1 MYQSVIRD
9 PGGNGLIRIQPDV
22 CGPYSAI
29 VNGSLLIVP
38 PGTTAFVAIN
48 GLLSQPYGPGR
59 YEVFTGVDPF
69 FVRLRNIMT
78 RGDSATSVSVF
89 FISTEKTTFIRLGTG
104 EFPFREHRFNI
115 TMKALASCN
124 IAISVLDPLTILQK
138 LVGSYSSTF
147 SEDDIEPCI
156 QQLVVSPV
164 REAVSK
170 EISNLDVA
178 DFNSRLSVIGR
189 AAETTIRAKLS
200 MFGIKLESFDIT
212 SISIP
217 ESETSRLNELEQECA
232 KGKTRTDIEEDN
244 LQRIWN
250 RNVNNRTLSELLT
263 GIPSRGQT
271 PVINNSSS
279 SANGS
284 MSMMMQMMLLSQILP
299 ALREPVSELTR
310 HTDMFSGTQTGA
322 QDHTSSANSPP
333 PIPNRYKR
341 CPSCNGNVARS
352 NSICPIC
359 GYVFNE

>member
-138 LVGSYSSTF
+138 LVGSYSHTGCHNIFYLPESMQSIIKILHQSPINIGSFKTK
-147 SEDDIEPCI
+147 
-156 QQLVVSPV
+156 VSCT
-164 REAVSK
+164 
-170 EISNLDVA
+170 ISN
-178 DFNSRLSVIGR
+178 I
-189 AAETTIRAKLS
+189 
-200 MFGIKLESFDIT
+200 
-212 SISIP
+212 
-217 ESETSRLNELEQECA
+217 
-232 KGKTRTDIEEDN
+232 
-244 LQRIWN
+244 
-250 RNVNNRTLSELLT
+250 
-263 GIPSRGQT
+263 
-271 PVINNSSS
+271 
-279 SANGS
+279 
-284 MSMMMQMMLLSQILP
+284 
-299 ALREPVSELTR
+299 
-310 HTDMFSGTQTGA
+310 
-322 QDHTSSANSPP
+322 
-333 PIPNRYKR
+333 
-341 CPSCNGNVARS
+341 
-352 NSICPIC
+352 
-359 GYVFNE
+359 